1 MTMARSSDSNFPL
14 SILRDK
20 TFQAREI
27 KRVLILATIYLVI
40 TTVLM
45 GVFYHQ
51 MLSSLVEGVAPL
63 YFVSEDMQLVNE
75 AVPSL
80 TAVLGK
86 WIISMMLINA
96 FITIAL
102 GIFITRKL
110 GHPLMA
116 IKRTLREIG
125 NGNLDV
131 RLRASDNREFGEISS
146 ELTAAMRSIREQ
158 IAAAKEEIE
167 HAEEHM
173 KQPESRNQCDDNVDQ
188 AVRNCKMALDY
199 FQVDGQEDEQRK
211 AA

>member
-1 MTMARSSDSNFPL
+1 MARSSDSLFPL
-14 SILRDK
+14 SILKDR
-20 TFQAREI
+20 TFQAGEI
-27 KRVLILATIYLVI
+27 RRVLAFATLYLVI

-45 GVFYHQ
+45 GLFYHQ
-51 MLSSLVEGVAPL
+51 MLASLVEGVAPL
-63 YFVSEDMQLVNE
+63 FFVSEDMALVNE

-86 WIISMMLINA
+86 WIISMLLINLFVTMA
-96 FITIAL
+96 I
-102 GIFITRKL
+102 GIYITRKL
-110 GHPLMA
+110 GQPLLA

-131 RLRASDNREFGEISS
+131 RLRSSDNREFGEISG

-158 IAAAKEEIE
+158 IAAAKQEID
-167 HAEEHM
+167 HADEQIS
-173 KQPESRNQCDDNVDQ
+173 QPDANEASDVNVDQ

-199 FQVDGQEDEQRK
+199 FHVENSDINQNS

>member
-1 MTMARSSDSNFPL
+1 MARSSDSIFPL
-14 SILRDK
+14 SILKDK
-20 TFQAREI
+20 TFQAGEI
-27 KRVLILATIYLVI
+27 RRVLAFATLYLVI

-51 MLSSLVEGVAPL
+51 MLQSLVEGVAPL
-63 YFVSEDMQLVNE
+63 FFVSEDMELVNE
-75 AVPSL
+75 TVPSL

-86 WIISMMLINA
+86 WVVSMMLINL
-96 FITIAL
+96 FITVVL
-102 GIFITRKL
+102 GIYITRKL
-110 GHPLMA
+110 GQPLLA

-158 IAAAKEEIE
+158 IAAAKQEIE
-167 HAEEHM
+167 HADEQIS
-173 KQPESRNQCDDNVDQ
+173 QPDSGEANEINVDQ

-199 FQVDGQEDEQRK
+199 FRVEGEHISQNN